1 MRSES
6 GGDGVG
12 GRRWKRRERERGER
26 LEEVVGGPEELGE
39 GMAACEGPEDVA
51 EGRGAGAEGGE
62 AGGVVSRA
70 VKDDMCCHMGD
81 LSKRGGTWA
90 RGVIT
95 GTRAKLKGVG
105 RGEGVACRYLD
116 PRRKEAE

>member
-1 MRSES
+1 MCSER
-6 GGDGVG
+6 GGVGVG
-12 GRRWKRRERERGER
+12 GSMRKTRDSAWGER
-26 LEEVVGGPEELGE
+26 LEEVVGGPEEFGK
-39 GMAACEGPEDVA
+39 GVAACIGAEDVG
-51 EGRGAGAEGGE
+51 EGRGAGAKGGE
-62 AGGVVSRA
+62 AGGVVLRA
-70 VKDDMCCHMGD
+70 VKDDMCCRMRD

>member
-1 MRSES
+1 M
-6 GGDGVG
+6 
-12 GRRWKRRERERGER
+12 
-26 LEEVVGGPEELGE
+26 EEVVGGPEELGK
-39 GMAACEGPEDVA
+39 GVASCEGPEDVV
-51 EGRGAGAEGGE
+51 EGGGAGAKGGE

-70 VKDDMCCHMGD
+70 VKDDMCCRMRD

-105 RGEGVACRYLD
+105 RGEGMAH
-116 PRRKEAE
+116 